1 MGDIYNVL
9 VRWRLNKRFFS
20 FLKVSGL
27 WILSQTAK
35 KKKGPAV
42 MWYVRC
48 GQSASSFSRRVERIV
63 RARCWARA
71 EFDEHVRH
79 QASLSKEWLI
89 PPLHSL
95 PVMPPVGVSTVRNI
109 KLDIQNSKEQKV
121 SRNKTSETKPPPWQ
135 ADQILLITGK
145 KAFIVTRIWPFLW
158 HS

>member
-1 MGDIYNVL
+1 MGDIYNVF

-35 KKKGPAV
+35 KKKKRSV
-42 MWYVRC
+42 CDVRC
-48 GQSASSFSRRVERIV
+48 GQSASSFSPRVERIV
-63 RARCWARA
+63 RARCSGA
-71 EFDEHVRH
+71 EFDEHARH

-95 PVMPPVGVSTVRNI
+95 PLMPPVGVSTVRNI

-121 SRNKTSETKPPPWQ
+121 SRNKTSETKLPPWQ

>member
-1 MGDIYNVL
+1 
-9 VRWRLNKRFFS
+9 
-20 FLKVSGL
+20 
-27 WILSQTAK
+27 
-35 KKKGPAV
+35 
-42 MWYVRC
+42 MWYVRW
-48 GQSASSFSRRVERIV
+48 GQSASSFSPRVERIV
-63 RARCWARA
+63 RARRSGA
-71 EFDEHVRH
+71 EFDEHVGH

-121 SRNKTSETKPPPWQ
+121 SRNKTSETKPPQWQ

-158 HS
+158 HSEVTKEKCCKPMIISNRFTHTKSMLIWCLIKMK